1 MKIYDIFEKGN
12 IQYIPRE
19 KREIIYK
26 ICGDNDDTMT
36 FCRRSIFTEIS
47 LELELQELELL

>member
-1 MKIYDIFEKGN
+1 MKVYDIFEKGN

-19 KREIIYK
+19 RREIIYK
-26 ICGDNDDTMT
+26 ICGDNDTMT
-36 FCRRSIFTEIS
+36 FCKRLIFTEIS